1 MSIKLI
7 AIDIDGTLI
16 DSTHQLHQ
24 KNIDTLRKKSA
35 EGVKIV
41 LCSGRP
47 MIGMLPFVEQL
58 GLNVENEYTI
68 SYNGALVQHNSDQKT
83 LIEHTLSH
91 ADFLKITQLGEKLK
105 LKMHV
110 LDRNHMY
117 TPNRQISEYTVF
129 DAYATQMPLQYCP
142 LDEMPK
148 TSFSKIMFVD
158 KADLLKEAVL
168 QIPAELYDEY
178 TMLHSMP
185 FFFEFLNKEASKG
198 RAIRDLAQRLNIKQE
213 EIMAIG
219 DNENDLD
226 MLTFAGIGVAMA
238 NASENAKK
246 AADVITKSNDEQ
258 GVAHAIETWA

>member
-1 MSIKLI
+1 MI

-16 DSTHQLHQ
+16 DSNHQLHK
-24 KNIDTLRKKSA
+24 KNIDVLRKKAA

-58 GLNVENEYTI
+58 GLMAENEYTI
-68 SYNGALVQHNSDQKT
+68 SYNGALVQHNSDKKT
-83 LIEHTLSH
+83 LIEHTLSY
-91 ADFLKITQLGEKLK
+91 ADFLKISELGQKLN
-105 LKMHV
+105 LKMHI
-110 LDRNHMY
+110 LDLDYMY

-129 DAYATQMPLQYCP
+129 DAYATQMPLHYCP
-142 LDEMPK
+142 LEEMPQ

-158 KADLLKEAVL
+158 KPELLETAIP
-168 QIPAELYDEY
+168 QIPADLYDDY

-185 FFFEFLNKEASKG
+185 FFFEFLNKKASKG
-198 RAIRDLAQRLNIKQE
+198 RAIRDLANLLDIKQA

-226 MLTFAGIGVAMA
+226 MLAYAGIGVAMA

-246 AADVITKSNDEQ
+246 AANVITKSNDEQ
-258 GVAHAIETWA
+258 GVAYAVENWA

>member
-1 MSIKLI
+1 MPIKLI

-16 DSTHQLHQ
+16 DSNHQLHQ
-24 KNIDTLRKKSA
+24 QNIDALQKKAA

-58 GLNVENEYTI
+58 GLIAENEYTI
-68 SYNGALVQHNSDQKT
+68 SYNGALVQHNADQKT
-83 LIEHTLSH
+83 LIEHTLSY
-91 ADFLKITQLGEKLK
+91 ADFQKITQLGQQLK
-105 LKMHV
+105 LKMHI
-110 LDRNHMY
+110 LDRDYMY

-142 LDEMPK
+142 LAEMPK
-148 TSFSKIMFVD
+148 TSYSKIMFVD
-158 KADLLKEAVL
+158 QAELLERAIP
-168 QIPAELYDEY
+168 QIPAELYNDY

-198 RAIRDLAQRLNIKQE
+198 RAVRDLAEMLNIQQH

-226 MLTFAGIGVAMA
+226 MLTYAGVGVAMA
-238 NASENAKK
+238 NASDNAKK
-246 AADVITKSNDEQ
+246 AANVITKSNDQQ
-258 GVAHAIETWA
+258 GVAYAVETWA

>member
-16 DSTHQLHQ
+16 DSNHQLHPATI
-24 KNIDTLRKKSA
+24 NALRKKA
-35 EGVKIV
+35 ADGIKIV

-58 GLNVENEYTI
+58 GLLSENEYTI
-68 SYNGALVQHNSDQKT
+68 SYNGALVQHNADQKT

-91 ADFLKITQLGEKLK
+91 ADFLRIAKIGQELN
-105 LKMHV
+105 LKMHI
-110 LDRNHMY
+110 LDLEYMY
-117 TPNRQISEYTVF
+117 TPNRHISEYTVF
-129 DAYATQMPLQYCP
+129 DSYATQMPLQYCP
-142 LDEMPK
+142 IEEMPQ
-148 TSFSKIMFVD
+148 TTISKMMFVD
-158 KADLLKEAVL
+158 QAERLEAAIQKL
-168 QIPAELYDEY
+168 PAELYDDY

-185 FFFEFLNKEASKG
+185 FFFEFLNKKASKG
-198 RAIRDLAQRLNIKQE
+198 NAVRDLAAYLGIQQA

-226 MLTFAGIGVAMA
+226 MLTYAGIGVAMA

-258 GVAHAIETWA
+258 GVAYAVETRA